1 MSEPLK
7 FHPLADI
14 FPLLDGYELAGLVD
28 DIRANGL
35 REPIWIYEQ
44 KILDGRNRHR
54 AAAAAGVQ
62 CPARTY
68 DGDDPVGFVVSL
80 NLKPRHLSESQRAM
94 VAAKLATLRSGDNQ
108 HSEGLPIGRS
118 SQLLNVSERST
129 ARARNVREGGAPE
142 LVRAVE
148 RGELS
153 VSAAADVATLSH
165 AEQREILARCDPREV
180 KRVAQAIHASE
191 RRQRLAKRLDRIAA
205 QSRADAGPL
214 PQDRKYP
221 IILADPAWRYEH
233 SPYGTHSRSVEE
245 HYPTMALED
254 ICALPVS
261 QLAADNAMLFLWSPT
276 PMLEQA
282 FTVIRAWG
290 FEFRTAFVWVKPTG
304 TGLYLRQRHEHLLVA
319 RRGEF
324 PTPEP
329 ANRPT
334 SVIEA
339 PRREHSR
346 KPDQAY
352 ELIERMYP
360 GLARIELF
368 ARQAR
373 PGWSRW
379 GKEAPSDMEA
389 AA

>member
-1 MSEPLK
+1 VTRKRKPG
-7 FHPLADI
+7 AGD
-14 FPLLDGYELAGLVD
+14 AGLVSD
-28 DIRANGL
+28 NTT
-35 REPIWIYEQ
+35 PQ
-44 KILDGRNRHR
+44 PTQSPKPKQ
-54 AAAAAGVQ
+54 AAAAPHALVKYA
-62 CPARTY
+62 AR
-68 DGDDPVGFVVSL
+68 PVADSDAAEIG
-80 NLKPRHLSESQRAM
+80 NLYRQAHASM
-94 VAAKLATLRSGDNQ
+94 VASVQNLIEAGQRLTAKKAELGHGNWIPWLEANADALGFGERTA
-108 HSEGLPIGRS
+108 
-118 SQLLNVSERST
+118 QLLIK
-129 ARARNVREGGAPE
+129 
-142 LVRAVE
+142 
-148 RGELS
+148 
-153 VSAAADVATLSH
+153 SAAANPKLDFGNLTADKALKLNRQIWGNT
-165 AEQREILARCDPREV
+165 E
-180 KRVAQAIHASE
+180 E
-191 RRQRLAKRLDRIAA
+191 RRAERLARIAA
-205 QSRADAGPL
+205 QADAGAL

-324 PTPEP
+324 PTPDP
-329 ANRPT
+329 ANRPD

-346 KPDQAY
+346 KPDEAAA
-352 ELIERMYP
+352 LIERMYP

-373 PGWSRW
+373 PGWDRW
-379 GKEAPSDMEA
+379 GAEAPADMGA

>member
-80 NLKPRHLSESQRAM
+80 NLKRRHLSESQRAM

-191 RRQRLAKRLDRIAA
+191 RRQRLAKRLDR
-205 QSRADAGPL
+205 
-214 PQDRKYP
+214 
-221 IILADPAWRYEH
+221 ILADPAWRYEH